1 VSTILSKNFPDR
13 MLALYVKM
21 AYIMG

>member
-13 MLALYVKM
+13 TLALYVKM
-21 AYIMG
+21 AYMMD

>member
-13 MLALYVKM
+13 MLALYVKR